1 MSRLNLL
8 RHPRMLAQCNPSARS
23 LAMPI
28 REVALFR
35 GINVGRAKRVA
46 MADLRRLAADLGY
59 GEISTLL
66 NSGNLIYTAPRR
78 GVDNATRL
86 QHAVAERLGVSARV
100 IVLNA
105 DEVDAIIA
113 SNPLMQAADD
123 PSRFLVS
130 VLADVRDGERARA
143 LRATPPEAIAVGE
156 RAVYLWCA
164 NGILDSVIPVALA
177 KLLGDAHTARNWATL
192 LKIQAQLR
200 V

>member
-1 MSRLNLL
+1 
-8 RHPRMLAQCNPSARS
+8 
-23 LAMPI
+23 MPI

-46 MADLRRLAADLGY
+46 MADLRQLAADLGY
-59 GEISTLL
+59 GEVSTLL

-78 GVDNATRL
+78 GADNASRL
-86 QHAVAERLGVSARV
+86 QQAVAERLGVSARV

-105 DEVDAIIA
+105 DEVDAVIA
-113 SNPLMQAADD
+113 GNTLSPVADD
-123 PSRFLVS
+123 PSRLLVS
-130 VLADVRDGERARA
+130 VLANARDGERARA

-164 NGILDSVIPVALA
+164 NGILDSAIPESLA
-177 KLLGDAHTARNWATL
+177 KLLGDAYTARNWATM

-200 V
+200 L